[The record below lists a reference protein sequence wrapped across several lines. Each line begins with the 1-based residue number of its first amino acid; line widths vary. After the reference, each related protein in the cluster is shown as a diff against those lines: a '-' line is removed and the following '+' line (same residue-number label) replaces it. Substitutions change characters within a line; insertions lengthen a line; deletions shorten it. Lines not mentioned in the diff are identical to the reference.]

1 MTFVLNKSSLF
12 DIFIAEEKNN
22 FINILKLK
30 NYGSNKEKQ

>member
-22 FINILKLK
+22 FTNILKLK